1 MLLSEEWKLEVAV
14 GDAFI
19 FSGECSRGG
28 ELPCIQSPR

>member
-1 MLLSEEWKLEVAV
+1 MLWNEEWELEVGV

-19 FSGECSRGG
+19 CSGESSRGG